1 MSETTDYFALF
12 GLARHLH
19 VDVAALEKAFYAQS
33 RRLHPDRFAAK
44 PAAEQEEALAASSQ
58 LNDAYRTL
66 REPIAR
72 TEYLLGL
79 EGIQLEEQS
88 RAATDAAKAS
98 GTAKKQGAPPDLLE
112 EAFELNM
119 QLEEMKMDPDPGVR
133 AELEAA
139 AAKFTAMLAETQV
152 QLEGLW
158 TKWDAAVDAG
168 DVAGKD
174 AAKTAIVALLN
185 RRSYIRNLVRDVGQ
199 ALE

>member
-1 MSETTDYFALF
+1 MTDYFALF
-12 GLARHLH
+12 ELPRHLH

-79 EGIQLEEQS
+79 EGIQMEEQS
-88 RAATDAAKAS
+88 RAATDAAKAA
-98 GTAKKQGAPPDLLE
+98 GTAKKQVAPPDLLE

-152 QLEGLW
+152 QLDGLW
-158 TKWDAAVDAG
+158 TKWDAAVDA
-168 DVAGKD
+168 DDAAAKD
-174 AAKTAIVALLN
+174 AAKTAMVALLN